1 MGAWQFLPR
10 PNINSDI
17 MKNND
22 EVIKDF
28 GSWNVPTSWN
38 DITLKIYEEIERY
51 YEGKDEKFDVRDV
64 LNILTDKTEDEINA
78 LPAEFLD
85 VILTHLIFLTL
96 TPEVGEP
103 TNKIVI
109 DGEEYSINFMEKLKL
124 GEYVAIDNILKA
136 DKHDYAS
143 ILAILCRKE
152 GEIYDSTYE
161 AEVFDKRKEMFE
173 NQPVTKI
180 LPIVSFFLDL
190 YITLETPSQ
199 LYSQVE
205 SAISHIQQTIDSSQ
219 KIGAS
224 KRLSLN
230 WQMKKLRKSLKSIK
244 RI

>member
-1 MGAWQFLPR
+1 MR
-10 PNINSDI
+10 KS
-17 MKNND
+17 
-22 EVIKDF
+22 
-28 GSWNVPTSWN
+28 
-38 DITLKIYEEIERY
+38 YEDKETKE
-51 YEGKDEKFDVRDV
+51 FDVREV
-64 LNILTDKTEDEINA
+64 LHILTNKDWDEINA

-85 VILTHLIFLTL
+85 TILTHLIFLTT
-96 TPEVGEP
+96 TPEVGEAS
-103 TNKIVI
+103 NKIVV
-109 DGEEYSINFMEKLKL
+109 DGVEYKINVMEKLKL
-124 GEYVAIDNILKA
+124 GEYVAVDTVLKA

>member
-1 MGAWQFLPR
+1 
-10 PNINSDI
+10 
-17 MKNND
+17 MKEKE

-38 DITLKIYEEIERY
+38 GITLKKYEEIERY

-85 VILTHLIFLTL
+85 TILTHLIFLTT
-96 TPEVGEP
+96 TPEVQEQ

-109 DGEEYSINFMEKLKL
+109 DGEEYSVNFMEKLKL

-143 ILAILCRKE
+143 ILAVLCRKKD
-152 GEIYDSTYE
+152 EIYDSKFE

-173 NQPVTKI
+173 KQPVTNI
-180 LPIVSFFLDL
+180 LPIISFFLNL
-190 YITLETPSQ
+190 YI
-199 LYSQVE
+199 
-205 SAISHIQQTIDSSQ
+205 
-219 KIGAS
+219 AS
-224 KRLSLN
+224 KRFSHLYSLVEEGINLTQQNIKNSEKIGVSKKLSLN
-230 WQMKKLRKSLKSIK
+230 WQMRKLKKSLRSIK
-244 RI
+244 ST

>member
-1 MGAWQFLPR
+1 
-10 PNINSDI
+10 
-17 MKNND
+17 MKNED
-22 EVIKDF
+22 IIKDF

-85 VILTHLIFLTL
+85 VILTHLVFLAT

-124 GEYVAIDNILKA
+124 GEYVAIDNVLKA

-143 ILAILCRKE
+143 MLAILCRKKD
-152 GEIYDSTYE
+152 EIYDSKFE
-161 AEVFDKRKEMFE
+161 AEVFEKRKEMFE
-173 NQPVTKI
+173 KQPVMKI
-180 LPIVSFFLDL
+180 LPIISFFLNL
-190 YITLETPSQ
+190 YIASERLSHM
-199 LYSQVE
+199 YSAVE
-205 SAISHIQQTIDSSQ
+205 EGISHIQQNIESLE
-219 KIGAS
+219 KIGVF
-224 KRLSLN
+224 KKLSLN
-230 WQMKKLRKSLKSIK
+230 WQMKKLKKSLRSIK
-244 RI
+244 ST

>member
-1 MGAWQFLPR
+1 M
-10 PNINSDI
+10 D
-17 MKNND
+17 K

-28 GSWNVPTSWN
+28 GKWNVPTKWD
-38 DITLKIYEEIERY
+38 DITLKIYQEIEKY
-51 YEGKDEKFDVRDV
+51 YEDKETKEFDVREV
-64 LNILTDKTEDEINA
+64 LHILTNKDWDEINA

-85 VILTHLIFLTL
+85 TILTHLIFLTT
-96 TPEVGEP
+96 TPEVGEAS
-103 TNKIVI
+103 NKIVV
-109 DGEEYSINFMEKLKL
+109 DGIEYKINVMENLKL
-124 GEYVAIDNILKA
+124 GEYVAVDTVLKA
-136 DKHDYAS
+136 DIHDYAS